1 MSVIDLKAYTTRAVE
16 LESAIYTQK
25 ELMKQYEEHLKK
37 QHPLIPSKKNMR
49 PAPSAPG
56 QYVEVE
62 KSSAFKT
69 PIIVSLI
76 LLGINIWAY
85 SVGEWVSITIPLTMV
100 GIAILLFARAFFK
113 SKEIERL
120 NTENRKKNE
129 SEWNRYNNLVQQ
141 RSAEQKR
148 IDTEY
153 EQEYSKYQ
161 LRVKE
166 HIEKTTTL
174 MVPHKDLLRDL
185 ENALNEHYAQNVLF
199 PKYRNM
205 VAITT
210 INEYLMSGR
219 CYELEG
225 PNGAYN
231 LYEMELRQ
239 NVIVGQLS
247 SIISGLEQIR
257 NNQFSLYQEIVKAN
271 ATVSDI
277 LREVEGVR
285 ENARMTAYFAGV
297 TALIEASPKV
307 YIGHT
312 F

>member
-1 MSVIDLKAYTTRAVE
+1 MSTVDLKAYTTRAVE
-16 LESAIYTQK
+16 LESAIYTQT

-37 QHPLIPSKKNMR
+37 QNPLCPSKRNMK

-56 QYVEVE
+56 RYVDVE
-62 KSSAFKT
+62 KSTAYKT
-69 PIIVSLI
+69 PIIVAI
-76 LLGINIWAY
+76 IIAIINIWAY
-85 SVGEWVSITIPLTMV
+85 STGEWVSIAIPLIMV
-100 GIAILLFARAFFK
+100 GVSILLFVRAYFK
-113 SKEIERL
+113 TKEIDR
-120 NTENRKKNE
+120 NNAENRKKNE

-141 RSAEQKR
+141 HSAEQKR

-153 EQEYSKYQ
+153 DQAYAQYQ
-161 LRVKE
+161 LRLKE
-166 HIEKTTTL
+166 HREKTKEL
-174 MVPHKDLLRDL
+174 MIPHKDLLNNL
-185 ENALNEHYAQNVLF
+185 ENALNEHYGQNILF

-239 NVIVGQLS
+239 NIIVGQLS
-247 SIISGLEQIR
+247 SIISGLEQIK
-257 NNQFSLYQEIVKAN
+257 NNQFSLYQELVKAN
-271 ATVSDI
+271 ATVNDI
-277 LREVEGVR
+277 LREAEGVR
-285 ENARMTAYFAGV
+285 ENTRMTAYFAGV